1 MLFPVTSGF
10 VFQQVDLSAVLEDK
24 IQIPEFFLIVV
35 TKNHV
40 FGSNGLRKDIFQE
53 TACIDADFS
62 LQQRDLKVSRAGF
75 TERSCIT
82 QKQLEEAAL
91 PVQGERSD
99 RGRHIEAGKSH
110 SGFPKPQ
117 KAVFIPLHPGPL
129 FQSGQ
134 DKPADLAVELCWY
147 AVKNCPDFVFSVL
160 LAYLAISDL

>member
-35 TKNHV
+35 TKNQV

-62 LQQRDLKVSRAGF
+62 LQQRDLKVPRLASQSDPVSHRN
-75 TERSCIT
+75 S
-82 QKQLEEAAL
+82 LEKLRFPFRVSGVTGADTL
-91 PVQGERSD
+91 K
-99 RGRHIEAGKSH
+99 RGRATPASRSHRKLFSYHCIRAPSFNLDRTNRLILLSSCAGMLSKI
-110 SGFPKPQ
+110 
-117 KAVFIPLHPGPL
+117 ARIL
-129 FQSGQ
+129 F
-134 DKPADLAVELCWY
+134 
-147 AVKNCPDFVFSVL
+147 FSVL

>member
-24 IQIPEFFLIVV
+24 IQFPEFFLIVV
-35 TKNHV
+35 TKNQV

-62 LQQRDLKVSRAGF
+62 LQQRDLKVSQAGF

-82 QKQLEEAAL
+82 QKQLEETAL

-99 RGRHIEAGKSH
+99 RSRHIEAGRATPASRSH
-110 SGFPKPQ
+110 RK
-117 KAVFIPLHPGPL
+117 L
-129 FQSGQ
+129 FSYRCIRAPSFNL
-134 DKPADLAVELCWY
+134 DRTDRL
-147 AVKNCPDFVFSVL
+147 VL
-160 LAYLAISDL
+160 LSSCAGMLSKIARILAYLAISDL